1 MITAP
6 LMGPGFFVF
15 FQAGGGGGVKK
26 AMRDRAVWCE
36 SDERIAEQLQELDWV
51 DVEIK
56 AALKQHHIEYF
67 DIPAYL
73 ESEIKRECEIQAVL
87 RRKRRKKKAI
97 DMLLRSL

>member
-1 MITAP
+1 MTKLSP
-6 LMGPGFFVF
+6 MGCGFFIF
-15 FQAGGGGGVKK
+15 FQNPYGGVKK

-36 SDERIAEQLQELDWV
+36 SEERIAEQLQKLDWV

-56 AALKQHHIEYF
+56 EQLRQHHIEYF

-73 ESEIKRECEIQAVL
+73 DSEIARECEIQKAL
-87 RRKRRKKKAI
+87 RKKRRKKKAI

>member
-1 MITAP
+1 
-6 LMGPGFFVF
+6 
-15 FQAGGGGGVKK
+15 
-26 AMRDRAVWCE
+26 MRDRAVWCE
-36 SDERIAEQLQELDWV
+36 SEEKIAEQLQELDWV

-56 AALKQHHIEYF
+56 KALKQHHIEYF

-73 ESEIKRECEIQAVL
+73 ESEIKRECEIQKVL